1 MRLLMKIFSPYGS
14 SQIFKFLALI
24 GILGIIYFVRHWV
37 VASIGIFILGT
48 FIASEAFILMLARSM
63 FKNPTDENVVK
74 LFMVL
79 LFKNEEQANKILDQY
94 KKPE

>member
-1 MRLLMKIFSPYGS
+1 MKLLMKISSPYAA

-24 GILGIIYFVRHWV
+24 GILGIIYFVRHWA
-37 VASIGIFILGT
+37 VASVGIFILGT

-74 LFMVL
+74 LFIVL
-79 LFKNEEQANKILDQY
+79 LFKDVEQANKILDQY
-94 KKPE
+94 KK

>member
-1 MRLLMKIFSPYGS
+1 MFSPYAS

-37 VASIGIFILGT
+37 VASVGIFILGT

-79 LFKNEEQANKILDQY
+79 LFKDAEQANKILGQY
-94 KKPE
+94 KK